1 MNKRKR
7 KSEAPKKTM
16 LIVCASEQEALFFSQ
31 VRKVSRYS
39 NLSVEY
45 ANGEKSLDKL
55 ISLSSRLKSRNK
67 FNEVWLVFSFEDLNL
82 DVKSVK
88 ELMPVAKKKK
98 VNLCWS
104 NPGISLW
111 YLFHFRIANGLIKDS
126 DSIVKAIQKV
136 IPDFENTPKY
146 LRTTGL
152 DFYQKI
158 CVKDNDA
165 IKNSRIYNDAVSP
178 VLGMDAINYI
188 NLNLAIIENCGQAN
202 FAQNQR
208 TIGM

>member
-45 ANGEKSLDKL
+45 ANGEKNLDKL
-55 ISLSSRLKSRNK
+55 ISLTSRLRSRNK
-67 FNEVWLVFSFEDLNL
+67 YNEVWLVFSFEDLGV
-82 DVKSVK
+82 DVDTVK
-88 ELMPVAKKKK
+88 ELMPIAKKKR

-111 YLFHFRIANGLIKDS
+111 YLFHFRIANGLIS
-126 DSIVKAIQKV
+126 NSESIVKAIQKV
-136 IPDFENTPKY
+136 IPDFEDTPKY

-178 VLGMDAINYI
+178 VLGLDAINYI